1 MQLDTLRISQS
12 VIVGRAVI
20 LAQPMMPLPDPETF
34 DSEAEVERFG
44 WLLYGSPQDV
54 YEVHGGC
61 GFSKKLLHIFS
72 QITFCA
78 ARLQQDPKTP
88 MIPRAADRLYHVLS
102 EMRQWSRESTDW
114 ETAKRDPQPISWI
127 ATAPENYTITT
138 SQQMTDVTAE
148 AWRLAAMLYLQCRL
162 LR

>member
-1 MQLDTLRISQS
+1 
-12 VIVGRAVI
+12 
-20 LAQPMMPLPDPETF
+20 MPLPDPETF
-34 DSEAEVERFG
+34 NSEAEVERFG

-54 YEVHGGC
+54 YEIHGGC

-72 QITFCA
+72 QITFCT
-78 ARLQQDPKTP
+78 ARLNQDPKTP
-88 MIPRAADRLYHVLS
+88 LVPRTAEKLYNVLS
-102 EMRQWSRESTDW
+102 EMRQWSRETTDW
-114 ETAKRDPQPISWI
+114 EAARIDPQPISWI
-127 ATAPENYTITT
+127 ITAPENYTITT

>member
-1 MQLDTLRISQS
+1 
-12 VIVGRAVI
+12 
-20 LAQPMMPLPDPETF
+20 MMPLPDPETF
-34 DSEAEVERFG
+34 DSEAEVARFG

-54 YEVHGGC
+54 HEVHGGC

-78 ARLQQDPKTP
+78 ARLNQDPKTP
-88 MIPRAADRLYHVLS
+88 LIPRTAERLYNVLA
-102 EMRQWSRESTDW
+102 EMRQWSRETTDW
-114 ETAKRDPQPISWI
+114 EKARTDPQPISWI
-127 ATAPENYTITT
+127 VTAPENYTITT